1 MIKKKHRR
9 SGWATNWVGTIW
21 LLSEPLDYAAQ
32 GKFRGLW
39 SQSNV
44 ERRQG
49 GLHLRDAMGFVGE
62 GLNNGSVLKMADF
75 SKEKAEMGCVY
86 QRGEKGSECCPRLLK
101 SQKDCHQKHFGG
113 AWVAQSV

>member
-1 MIKKKHRR
+1 MSDKKKLLR

-39 SQSNV
+39 SQRNV

-49 GLHLRDAMGFVGE
+49 GLHLKDAMGFVGE
-62 GLNNGSVLKMADF
+62 GLNKYRTMVL
-75 SKEKAEMGCVY
+75 Y
-86 QRGEKGSECCPRLLK
+86 
-101 SQKDCHQKHFGG
+101 
-113 AWVAQSV
+113 